1 MIELSTEL
9 LKVLPKLKVKSINIE
24 SDLYILK
31 DKYLLKKFINDD
43 QKLLKEKE
51 RKINYLIKNQIEG
64 TIPIL
69 KKVTIDNKFR
79 GFFMP
84 YIKNG
89 IELKEINK
97 LKLNKEEIFKIFIKI
112 SKTLELLHQNNI
124 IYGDISES
132 NILIDSKLNPYF
144 IDMDGALVNGIGQCN
159 IPKILFN
166 NNFIE
171 KFNPSKNQ
179 DITILNMLF
188 INILSNK
195 KASQLTKKEYLKLI
209 DQMDFNF
216 QTKNYFKQI
225 IKGEQKE
232 YATKYLQMEI
242 QRKEVIK

>member
-1 MIELSTEL
+1 MIELSTKI
-9 LKVLPKLKVKSINIE
+9 LKTLPKLKVKSINIE

-31 DKYLLKKFINDD
+31 DKYLLKKFIDDD
-43 QKLLKEKE
+43 QELLKEKE
-51 RKINYLIKNQIEG
+51 KKINYLIKNQIEG
-64 TIPIL
+64 TVPIL
-69 KKVTIDNKFR
+69 KKVAINNKFI

-97 LKLNKEEIFKIFIKI
+97 LNLNKEEIFKIFLKI

-132 NILIDSKLNPYF
+132 NILIDSNLNPYF

-171 KFNPSKNQ
+171 KFIPSKSQ

-209 DQMDFNF
+209 DQMNLNLKI
-216 QTKNYFKQI
+216 KNYFKQI
-225 IKGEQKE
+225 VKGEQKE